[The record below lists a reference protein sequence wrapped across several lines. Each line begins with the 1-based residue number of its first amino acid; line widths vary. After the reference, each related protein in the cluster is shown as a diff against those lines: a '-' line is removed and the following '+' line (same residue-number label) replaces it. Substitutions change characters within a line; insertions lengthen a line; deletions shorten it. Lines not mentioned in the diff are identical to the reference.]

1 MRGHRERQRERES
14 RGVGKWRVAMSTWGE
29 KGKGDGERG
38 GRARG
43 LKGSRKARA
52 GEAMTVILKSPEI
65 LQTEGTQRNE
75 TKAILHISK
84 ISKTC
89 SFLEL

>member
-1 MRGHRERQRERES
+1 MGREGGGEWGQRG
-14 RGVGKWRVAMSTWGE
+14 
-29 KGKGDGERG
+29 KGKRTE
-38 GRARG
+38 
-43 LKGSRKARA
+43 GSRKARA
-52 GEAMTVILKSPEI
+52 GEAMTVTLKSPEI

-75 TKAILHISK
+75 TRAILHISK